1 MRGEEGSR
9 EAERGNKWPD
19 RQAAV
24 DVLFPIISTF
34 LSKRRIIEKIGSL
47 EEAEGAEI
55 DFQSHLSFAYLRDID
70 DDNNNVLENKYD
82 DALEHKKQL
91 EDKAKSLVALTTIS
105 ATMMLGLGSTA
116 SSMFGGIVQLPARV
130 ILAAVMIFSAF
141 YMVAAAISSISVFAS
156 LNKAYLVDDPGRSTG
171 DDIRLAIMQN
181 GYQNILRNNY
191 LSLSFDCLK
200 RSLGSLFV
208 VFLAMVVSA

>member
-9 EAERGNKWPD
+9 EAERGNKWPN

-47 EEAEGAEI
+47 EETEGAEI
-55 DFQSHLSFAYLRDID
+55 DFQSHPSFVYLRNID
-70 DDNNNVLENKYD
+70 DDNVLENKYD
-82 DALEHKKQL
+82 DVLEHKKQL

-116 SSMFGGIVQLPARV
+116 SSMFGGIVQLPARA

-171 DDIRLAIMQN
+171 DGIRLAIMQN

>member
-9 EAERGNKWPD
+9 EAEKRNKWPD

-47 EEAEGAEI
+47 EETEGAEI
-55 DFQSHLSFAYLRDID
+55 DFQSHPSFVYLRNID
-70 DDNNNVLENKYD
+70 DDNVLENKYG
-82 DALEHKKQL
+82 DAPEHKKQL

-116 SSMFGGIVQLPARV
+116 SSMFGGIVQLPARA

>member
-9 EAERGNKWPD
+9 EAERGNKWPN

-47 EEAEGAEI
+47 EETEGAEI
-55 DFQSHLSFAYLRDID
+55 DFQSHPSFVYLRNID
-70 DDNNNVLENKYD
+70 DDNVLENKYD

>member
-9 EAERGNKWPD
+9 EAERGNKWPN

-47 EEAEGAEI
+47 EETEGAEI
-55 DFQSHLSFAYLRDID
+55 DFQSHPSFVYLRNID
-70 DDNNNVLENKYD
+70 DDNVLENKYG

-116 SSMFGGIVQLPARV
+116 SSMFGGIVQLPVRA

-171 DDIRLAIMQN
+171 DDIRLVIMQN

>member
-9 EAERGNKWPD
+9 EAEKRNKWPD

-34 LSKRRIIEKIGSL
+34 LSKRRIIEEIGSL
-47 EEAEGAEI
+47 EETEGAEI
-55 DFQSHLSFAYLRDID
+55 DFQPHPSFAYLRDID
-70 DDNNNVLENKYD
+70 DDNVLKNKCG

-141 YMVAAAISSISVFAS
+141 YMVVAAISSISVFAS

-171 DDIRLAIMQN
+171 DGIRLAIMQN

>member
-9 EAERGNKWPD
+9 EAEKRNKWPD
-19 RQAAV
+19 RQATV
-24 DVLFPIISTF
+24 DVLSPIISTF
-34 LSKRRIIEKIGSL
+34 LYKRRIIEKIDSL
-47 EEAEGAEI
+47 EETEGAEI
-55 DFQSHLSFAYLRDID
+55 DFQFHLSFAYLRDID
-70 DDNNNVLENKYD
+70 DDNVLENKYG

-156 LNKAYLVDDPGRSTG
+156 LNKAYLVDDTGRSTG

>member
-9 EAERGNKWPD
+9 EAEKRNKWPD

-34 LSKRRIIEKIGSL
+34 LSKRRIIEKIDSL
-47 EEAEGAEI
+47 EETEGAEI
-55 DFQSHLSFAYLRDID
+55 DFQSHPSFVYLRDID
-70 DDNNNVLENKYD
+70 DDNVLKNKYG

>member
-9 EAERGNKWPD
+9 EAERGNKWPN

-34 LSKRRIIEKIGSL
+34 LSKRRIIEKIDSL
-47 EEAEGAEI
+47 EETEGAEI
-55 DFQSHLSFAYLRDID
+55 DFQSHPSFVYLRNID
-70 DDNNNVLENKYD
+70 DDNVLENKYG
-82 DALEHKKQL
+82 DALGHKKQL

-116 SSMFGGIVQLPARV
+116 SSMFGGIVQLPVRA

-171 DDIRLAIMQN
+171 DDIRLVIMQN

>member
-9 EAERGNKWPD
+9 EAERGNKWPN

-47 EEAEGAEI
+47 EETEGAEI
-55 DFQSHLSFAYLRDID
+55 DFQSHPSFVYLRNID
-70 DDNNNVLENKYD
+70 DDNVLENKYG

-141 YMVAAAISSISVFAS
+141 YMVAAAISSISVFVP

>member
-9 EAERGNKWPD
+9 EAERGNKWPN

-34 LSKRRIIEKIGSL
+34 LSKRRIIEKIDSL
-47 EEAEGAEI
+47 EETEGAEI
-55 DFQSHLSFAYLRDID
+55 DFQSHPSFVYLRNID
-70 DDNNNVLENKYD
+70 DDNVLENKYG

-116 SSMFGGIVQLPARV
+116 SSMFGGIAQLPARA

>member
-9 EAERGNKWPD
+9 EAEKRNKWPD

-34 LSKRRIIEKIGSL
+34 LSKRRIIEEIGSL
-47 EEAEGAEI
+47 EETEGAEI
-55 DFQSHLSFAYLRDID
+55 DFQPHPSFAYLRDID
-70 DDNNNVLENKYD
+70 DDNVLKNKCG

-116 SSMFGGIVQLPARV
+116 SSMFGGIVQLPARA

-141 YMVAAAISSISVFAS
+141 YMVVAAISSISVFAS

-171 DDIRLAIMQN
+171 DGIRLAIMQN

>member
-9 EAERGNKWPD
+9 EAERGNKWPN

-34 LSKRRIIEKIGSL
+34 LSKRRIIEKISSL
-47 EEAEGAEI
+47 EETEGAEI
-55 DFQSHLSFAYLRDID
+55 DFQSHPSFVYLRNID
-70 DDNNNVLENKYD
+70 DDNVLENKYG

>member
-1 MRGEEGSR
+1 MRGEGKSC
-9 EAERGNKWPD
+9 EAKKGNKWPD
-19 RQAAV
+19 RQAVV

-34 LSKRRIIEKIGSL
+34 LSKRRIIEKIGGL
-47 EEAEGAEI
+47 EETEGAEI
-55 DFQSHLSFAYLRDID
+55 DFQLHPSFAYLRDID
-70 DDNNNVLENKYD
+70 DENVLKD
-82 DALEHKKQL
+82 KCGDALEHKKQL

-141 YMVAAAISSISVFAS
+141 YMVAAAISSIGIFAS
-156 LNKAYLVDDPGRSTG
+156 LNKAYLVDDPVRSMG
-171 DDIRLAIMQN
+171 DSIRLAIMRN
-181 GYQNILRNNY
+181 EYQNILRNNY

-200 RSLGSLFV
+200 RSLGGLFV
-208 VFLAMVVSA
+208 IFLAMVVTA